1 MTNRGAT
8 PSIGYFAS
16 LSALPAPGG
25 DGAPEWV
32 QLFPAGPAIVTR
44 DGRHYRIDDAAR
56 LVAVFQ
62 GDAIDLPVDVN
73 HATEIRAAKGEEAEP
88 VGWIK
93 EIAVRA
99 GLLCAR
105 VEWLEKG
112 KALLAAKAYR
122 YVSPAFWHDPDGAVT
137 RLKSLALV
145 ASPALPAMPALAVAQ
160 DAQPSE
166 PSMKSIALALG
177 LAEAA
182 DEASCLSALT
192 KLKGETVAKAVHDE
206 TVATLAA
213 TKTTL
218 ETLQASTRKAK
229 VDAMIESAL
238 KAKKILPAQKDHYIG
253 LCSTDAGLAQV
264 EQLIAATPAQLA
276 ASGLDDRSAEPGDH
290 KDPVALAAAGTAYQ
304 KKLAEGGQ
312 QISHAEAVVAVSRG
326 AK

>member
-8 PSIGYFAS
+8 PSIGYFAT
-16 LSALPAPGG
+16 LSALPAPAG
-25 DGAPEWV
+25 DAAPEWV
-32 QLFPAGPAIVTR
+32 QLFPTAPAFETR
-44 DGRHYRIDDAAR
+44 DGRRYRVDDPAKLA
-56 LVAVFQ
+56 AVFAE
-62 GDAIDLPVDVN
+62 DKVDLPVDIN
-73 HATEIRAAKGEEAEP
+73 HSTEIRAAKGEEAEP
-88 VGWIK
+88 VGWVK

-112 KALLAAKAYR
+112 KAAAKAYR
-122 YVSPAFWHDPDGAVT
+122 YVSPSFYHDKSGLVT
-137 RLKSLALV
+137 RVKSVALV
-145 ASPALPAMPALAVAQ
+145 ASPALADMPALAA
-160 DAQPSE
+160 ATHTAEPSE

-192 KLKGETVAKAVHDE
+192 KLKGETVAKAVHEE
-206 TVATLAA
+206 TVSTLST
-213 TKTTL
+213 TKTAL
-218 ETLQASTRKAK
+218 ETLQASVRKGK
-229 VDAMIESAL
+229 VDALIESAL

-264 EQLIAATPAQLA
+264 EQLIAATPAQLT
-276 ASGLDDRSAEPGDH
+276 ASGLDDRSAEESDI

-312 QISHAEAVVAVSRG
+312 QISYADAVLAVSRG